1 MQPRRGYGLLLP
13 ESALYP
19 AGPLVAR
26 LTARRGLAR
35 GLRGV
40 QDRTVGEDRLEA
52 GRPSGTPA
60 GSNRASDRSEVYTVS
75 EAAKVLGITDRR
87 VRALAQ
93 EGRIEGERTD
103 AGWKLFRY
111 SVHSFRDD
119 KREQERALEPRGSDS
134 LSVSEWLSRV
144 GGLQREL
151 GRLEGRLE
159 LTERAE
165 STVREERDRLLREL
179 EEERQQHLDDVQ
191 RERAERLEAQQK
203 AERFAQE
210 HAQLEEEHSRVEDE
224 AEKLRE
230 ELEAERSK
238 GFWRRLSGG

>member
-1 MQPRRGYGLLLP
+1 MAEGHP
-13 ESALYP
+13 
-19 AGPLVAR
+19 
-26 LTARRGLAR
+26 
-35 GLRGV
+35 
-40 QDRTVGEDRLEA
+40 EA
-52 GRPSGTPA
+52 GTPSGINSGTIR
-60 GSNRASDRSEVYTVS
+60 GSDRSEIYTVQ

-119 KREQERALEPRGSDS
+119 KRWRERPLEARGSDS
-134 LSVSEWLSRV
+134 LSISEWLTRV
-144 GGLQREL
+144 EALQREL

-191 RERAERLEAQQK
+191 RERTERLEAQQK
-203 AERFAQE
+203 AERLAQE
-210 HAQLEEEHSRVEDE
+210 HAQLEEEHSRVEEE
-224 AEKLRE
+224 ADKLRE

-238 GFWRRLSGG
+238 SLWARLFGG

>member
-1 MQPRRGYGLLLP
+1 MVEGRP
-13 ESALYP
+13 
-19 AGPLVAR
+19 
-26 LTARRGLAR
+26 
-35 GLRGV
+35 
-40 QDRTVGEDRLEA
+40 EA
-52 GRPSGTPA
+52 GTPSGGPSGTDQA
-60 GSNRASDRSEVYTVS
+60 SNRSEVYTVQ

-93 EGRIEGERTD
+93 EGRIEGARAD

-111 SVHSFRDD
+111 SVHSFRDE
-119 KREQERALEPRGSDS
+119 KRERERPLEARGSDS

-144 GGLQREL
+144 EALQREL

-165 STVREERDRLLREL
+165 STVREERDRLLGEL

-191 RERAERLEAQQK
+191 RERTERLEAQEK
-203 AERFAQE
+203 AERLAQE
-210 HAQLEEEHSRVEDE
+210 HAQLEDEHSRVVEE
-224 AEKLRE
+224 AERLRG

-238 GFWRRLSGG
+238 GFWQRLFGG

>member
-1 MQPRRGYGLLLP
+1 MEEG
-13 ESALYP
+13 
-19 AGPLVAR
+19 R
-26 LTARRGLAR
+26 L
-35 GLRGV
+35 
-40 QDRTVGEDRLEA
+40 DVGTPS
-52 GRPSGTPA
+52 GSPSGTD
-60 GSNRASDRSEVYTVS
+60 RASDRSEVYTVQ

-93 EGRIEGERTD
+93 EGRIEGERMD

-119 KREQERALEPRGSDS
+119 RRARGRLLEGRGSDS
-134 LSVSEWLSRV
+134 LSVSEWLNRV
-144 GGLQREL
+144 ETLHREL

-179 EEERQQHLDDVQ
+179 EAERQQHLDDVE
-191 RERAERLEAQQK
+191 RERAERVEAQQR
-203 AERFAQE
+203 AERLAQE
-210 HAQLEEEHSRVEDE
+210 HAQLEDEHSRVEE
-224 AEKLRE
+224 ETQRLRA

-238 GFWRRLSGG
+238 GFWSRLFGQ